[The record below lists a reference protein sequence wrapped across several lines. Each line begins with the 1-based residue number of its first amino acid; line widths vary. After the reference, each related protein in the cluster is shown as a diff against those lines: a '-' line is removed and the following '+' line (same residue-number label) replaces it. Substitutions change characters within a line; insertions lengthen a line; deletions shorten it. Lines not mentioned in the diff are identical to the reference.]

1 MILKTQ
7 ICIALRLQRAE
18 RQANMQKM
26 KTVVSKRT
34 LARIVSFSLAIIAVL
49 GASNIIYMNRLR
61 SAGNKIEYG
70 YMLAVEDLAESAD
83 KLSVSLTKGMYSAS
97 EKMLSELSSELISD
111 SYRARDALSRLP
123 VSDVDLEKTEK
134 FFSQVG
140 NYASALAKKASD
152 GDEPSYEDYSKM
164 NMLCESAQKLSE
176 LLWQMRAELLSSD
189 SSVTELFKE
198 VAQGADSLV
207 GDGFAEI
214 EDAFENTPKLIYDG
228 PYSDHILD
236 KEPRMCKDAPEVSGE
251 DAIQKAAQSCG
262 VEAWE
267 LKESEYPEDSK
278 MPSYRFEGD
287 GVSCAVT
294 QNGGYIC
301 YMLKSRHPSSSEIT
315 PEEAKEYAQ
324 AYLESLGI
332 QSMETTYYESYDNVC
347 TINFAYNDDG
357 VTCYTDLIKV
367 AVALDNGEILGFDAR
382 GFIVN
387 HYDRRLEEPAL
398 SVMECQEKLSPMLSV
413 VGSSLAVI
421 PSDSVEEKLCR
432 EFKCQSSDGK
442 TVLVYVNCQ
451 TGDEEDIL
459 ILRELEG
466 SVLTV

>member
-189 SSVTELFKE
+189 SSVSELFKE
-198 VAQGADSLV
+198 MA
-207 GDGFAEI
+207 
-214 EDAFENTPKLIYDG
+214 
-228 PYSDHILD
+228 
-236 KEPRMCKDAPEVSGE
+236 
-251 DAIQKAAQSCG
+251 
-262 VEAWE
+262 
-267 LKESEYPEDSK
+267 
-278 MPSYRFEGD
+278 
-287 GVSCAVT
+287 
-294 QNGGYIC
+294 
-301 YMLKSRHPSSSEIT
+301 
-315 PEEAKEYAQ
+315 
-324 AYLESLGI
+324 
-332 QSMETTYYESYDNVC
+332 
-347 TINFAYNDDG
+347 
-357 VTCYTDLIKV
+357 
-367 AVALDNGEILGFDAR
+367 
-382 GFIVN
+382 
-387 HYDRRLEEPAL
+387 
-398 SVMECQEKLSPMLSV
+398 
-413 VGSSLAVI
+413 
-421 PSDSVEEKLCR
+421 
-432 EFKCQSSDGK
+432 
-442 TVLVYVNCQ
+442 
-451 TGDEEDIL
+451 
-459 ILRELEG
+459 
-466 SVLTV
+466 